1 MNKKE
6 WFIDWFNSYYYHLLY
21 NNRDD
26 KEARAF
32 IIRLTKHINLN
43 FDTHVL
49 DLGCGKGRHSF
60 ELKKHYNQVTGL
72 DLSHNSIKEAKK
84 NNLKGLFFTQQD
96 MRFFKLDSKFDAVF
110 NLFTSFGYFE
120 NTEDNLN
127 VLTNCHKHLNK
138 NGLLLIDF
146 FNANK
151 VSANLI
157 KKETKRI
164 EEITFNIKRE
174 ITNNKIIK
182 TIAFN
187 DIGKEYYFQEKVQLL
202 TLENFKNLLI
212 KANFKLIKSFGS
224 YQLTEFNS
232 THSDRLILLA
242 EKQ

>member
-1 MNKKE
+1 MIKKE

-21 NNRDD
+21 KNRND
-26 KEARAF
+26 KEASDF
-32 IIRLTKHINLN
+32 IIRLTNYINLKP
-43 FDTHVL
+43 DTHVL

-60 ELKKHYNQVTGL
+60 ELKKHYKQVTGL

-84 NNLKGLFFTQQD
+84 HNLEGLFFTQQD

-110 NLFTSFGYFE
+110 NLFTSFGYFD
-120 NTEDNLN
+120 NTDDNLN
-127 VLTNCHKHLNK
+127 VLTNCHQHLTE

-146 FNANK
+146 FNAQK

-157 KKETKRI
+157 KQETKKI
-164 EEITFNIKRE
+164 DGITFSIKRE
-174 ITNNKIIK
+174 IVNNKIIK

-224 YQLTEFNS
+224 YHLTEFNS
-232 THSDRLILLA
+232 SNSDRLILLA
-242 EKQ
+242 EKK

>member
-1 MNKKE
+1 MIKKE

-21 NNRDD
+21 KNRND
-26 KEARAF
+26 KEASDF
-32 IIRLTKHINLN
+32 IIRLTNYINLKP
-43 FDTHVL
+43 DTHVL

-60 ELKKHYNQVTGL
+60 ELKKHYKQVTGL

-84 NNLKGLFFTQQD
+84 HNLEGLFFTQQD

-110 NLFTSFGYFE
+110 NLFTSFGYFD
-120 NTEDNLN
+120 NTDDNLN
-127 VLTNCHKHLNK
+127 VLTNCHQHLTE

-146 FNANK
+146 FNAQK

-157 KKETKRI
+157 KQETKKI
-164 EEITFNIKRE
+164 DGITFSIKRE
-174 ITNNKIIK
+174 IVNNKIIK

-202 TLENFKNLLI
+202 TLENFKTLLI

-224 YQLTEFNS
+224 YHLTEFNS
-232 THSDRLILLA
+232 SNSDRLILLA
-242 EKQ
+242 EKK

>member
-21 NNRDD
+21 KNRND
-26 KEARAF
+26 KEASDF
-32 IIRLTKHINLN
+32 IIRLTNYMNLKP
-43 FDTHVL
+43 DTHVL

-60 ELKKHYNQVTGL
+60 ELKKHYKQVTGL

-84 NNLKGLFFTQQD
+84 HNLEGLFFTQQD

-110 NLFTSFGYFE
+110 NLFTSFGYFD
-120 NTEDNLN
+120 NTDDNLN
-127 VLTNCHKHLNK
+127 VLTNCHQHLTE

-146 FNANK
+146 FNAQK

-157 KKETKRI
+157 KQETKKI
-164 EEITFNIKRE
+164 DGITFSIKRE
-174 ITNNKIIK
+174 IVNNKIIK

-202 TLENFKNLLI
+202 TLENFKTLLI

-224 YQLTEFNS
+224 YHLTEFNS
-232 THSDRLILLA
+232 SNSDRLILLA
-242 EKQ
+242 EKK